1 MISWRGAAV
10 FRNVFPV
17 GPPLQTAPQL
27 VLWVLGSK
35 KSEKAR
41 IHFPNW
47 QSHKS
52 QWHIKGS
59 EMSYNKKT
67 LVNISWNIFWETL
80 KVGLRALGDCQRFG
94 ASPGSAATWCVDLGK
109 PLSLPV
115 PQFPQVYKRVRDVL
129 SAVLRVAVHSESLS
143 PPLLKD

>member
-1 MISWRGAAV
+1 MQNFKFQVPDGELESIWLAGV
-10 FRNVFPV
+10 VLLFRNVFPV

-59 EMSYNKKT
+59 EMSYNKDP
-67 LVNISWNIFWETL
+67 
-80 KVGLRALGDCQRFG
+80 R
-94 ASPGSAATWCVDLGK
+94 
-109 PLSLPV
+109 
-115 PQFPQVYKRVRDVL
+115 
-129 SAVLRVAVHSESLS
+129 
-143 PPLLKD
+143 